1 MQALRSNRLQ
11 MFFKTGVF
19 KNFAIFTGKP
29 LCWSLF
35 LLKSLTWRFATL
47 IKKETPTHV
56 FFCEYCEIFQ
66 NNFFYRTPPVATSG
80 TLQDFPFP
88 SFLLLLLLMLPA
100 LQKFKGGLVPNWGL
114 PPKVSKNS
122 LSASLEEQKS
132 VKLSENFSPS
142 VACRF

>member
-19 KNFAIFTGKP
+19 KNFAIFTGKS
-29 LCWSLF
+29 LCLSLF
-35 LLKSLTWRFATL
+35 LIKSLTWRFATL

-66 NNFFYRTPPVATSG
+66 SNFFYRTPPVAASG

-100 LQKFKGGLVPNWGL
+100 LQKFKGGLVPNWEL

-122 LSASLEEQKS
+122 LPASLEEQKS